1 MGASYFTNPIIFLV
15 KTLFGI
21 YVTLLVLRFLLQWAR
36 ADFHNPISQ
45 FVVKLT
51 GPVLQPVRRF
61 VPSIKGMDTSSLLVA
76 WVVKSIELL
85 VIALLLGA
93 SSLAWLAPLW
103 AIPALVKLVLN
114 LFLFAVLIRV
124 ILSWVNPD
132 PYNPAVSLLG
142 RLTDPLMLPARRLMP
157 PIGGIDLSPMVVM
170 IVLVVLQMLLLPP
183 LLALTLAPAELVI

>member
-1 MGASYFTNPIIFLV
+1 MDTSYFINPIVFLV

-21 YVTLLVLRFLLQWAR
+21 YTTLLVLRFLLQWAR

-51 GPVLQPVRRF
+51 GPMLQPVRRV
-61 VPSIKGMDTSSLLVA
+61 VPSIKGMDTSSLVVA

-114 LFLFAVLIRV
+114 LFLFAILIRV

-142 RLTDPLMLPARRLMP
+142 RLTDPLMLPAQRLLP
-157 PIGGIDLSPMVVM
+157 PIGGLDLSPMVVM
-170 IVLVVLQMLLLPP
+170 IVLVLLQMLLLPP
-183 LLALTLAPAELVI
+183 LLALSMAPAGLMI

>member
-1 MGASYFTNPIIFLV
+1 MDTSYFINPIVFLV

-21 YVTLLVLRFLLQWAR
+21 YTTLLVLRFLLQWAR

-51 GPVLQPVRRF
+51 GPVLQPVRRI
-61 VPSIKGMDTSSLLVA
+61 VPSIKGMDTSSLVVA

-114 LFLFAVLIRV
+114 LFLFAILIRV

-142 RLTDPLMLPARRLMP
+142 RLTDPLMLPAQRLLP
-157 PIGGIDLSPMVVM
+157 PIGGLDLSPMVVM
-170 IVLVVLQMLLLPP
+170 IVLVLLQMLLLPP
-183 LLALTLAPAELVI
+183 LLALSMAPAGLML

>member
-1 MGASYFTNPIIFLV
+1 MGASYFTNPLVFLV
-15 KTLFGI
+15 KTLLGI

-51 GPVLQPVRRF
+51 SPVLQPVRRF
-61 VPSIKGMDTSSLLVA
+61 VPSFKGMDSSSLLVA
-76 WVVKSIELL
+76 WVVKAIELL
-85 VIALLLGA
+85 VIALLLGF
-93 SSLAWLAPLW
+93 SSLAWMAPLW

-114 LFLFAVLIRV
+114 IFLFAVIIRV

-142 RLTDPLMLPARRLMP
+142 RLTDPLMLPAQRLLP
-157 PIGGIDLSPMVVM
+157 PIGGMDLSPMVVM
-170 IVLVVLQMLLLPP
+170 LVLVLLQMLLLPP
-183 LLALTLAPAELVI
+183 LLALTLAPVAMVI